1 VTYQIIID
9 GRPHAKQRPRFARQG
24 GRVYTPKP
32 TLDYEAM
39 VAALFRDAMPEPLDG
54 PICLSIYA
62 HFKVAKSWSAK
73 KKDDLIF
80 TPHLQTPDLDN
91 VAKAISDAANG
102 IAFKDDS
109 QIAHLV
115 CKKVWS
121 HTDQTLVTI
130 RQFNNFNI
138 GRDDV

>member
-1 VTYQIIID
+1 
-9 GRPHAKQRPRFARQG
+9 
-24 GRVYTPKP
+24 
-32 TLDYEAM
+32 
-39 VAALFRDAMPEPLDG
+39 
-54 PICLSIYA
+54 
-62 HFKVAKSWSAK
+62 
-73 KKDDLIF
+73 
-80 TPHLQTPDLDN
+80 LQTPDLDN

>member
-1 VTYQIIID
+1 VISIVI
-9 GRPHAKQRPRFARQG
+9 PCKPFAKQRPRFARKG

-39 VAALFRDAMPEPLDG
+39 VAALLRDAIPEPLTG
-54 PICLSIYA
+54 PVRLAIYA
-62 HFKVAKSWSAK
+62 HFKIAKSWSAK
-73 KKDDLIF
+73 KKDDLIW

-91 VAKAISDAANG
+91 IVKAISDAANG

-109 QIAHLV
+109 QIADLV

-121 HTDQTLVTI
+121 HTDQVLVTI
-130 RQFNNFNI
+130 KQFNFFNI